1 MSNHTIKS
9 AVGAALLTVLTTPAF
24 AASSAIQHT
33 PGATARAQE
42 LAALPDGGWL
52 TLDKHGLHLL
62 DAAGKER
69 AALPMRAKQ
78 LDIRS
83 HADGALAMV
92 LDANT
97 NRAQIII
104 ADTKAGQLRPQ
115 AQLPAP
121 SHGIESACL
130 FRDAQQLDHL
140 FLIAKDGQ
148 AEQWVLHGEQRQLV
162 RKLALPPH
170 VKHCR
175 VDDASQTLLV
185 SESGV
190 GLWAYDADAEGV
202 GSREPVALRAPY
214 GKLEDGAGALAV
226 LPGGGVALLDA
237 KGKTL
242 HLLRQRDGVWQAVG
256 RQSAGGAKQ
265 LAVHLGA
272 GAATGADAASAA
284 GGRTGTAAAAAAAAA
299 GTGSVATPARAQ
311 PLTQLLLPD
320 EGAKSWQIRPLAWQA
335 PKATATQAAPLP
347 IIEPRAQTE
356 PMARPGDAADDPA
369 IWLHPTD
376 RSASRVLGT
385 NKKQGLLVYDLQG
398 KQLQLL
404 EVGRLNNVDL
414 RQNVQIDQQRY
425 DLAVATQRDDNTL
438 VLFNIDANGDVNE
451 AARFPTGLD
460 KIYGICSYQPAA
472 GGLEVFI
479 NDKDGTFL
487 QYRIG
492 RQDGRFASTLLRKFK
507 VASQPEGCVAD
518 DRNAR
523 LYLGEEKRGVWVTSA
538 DAAKPDALAMA
549 LPVGPHLT
557 ADVEGMALYHGAK
570 ADYLVVS
577 SQGSNS
583 YVVLDARPPYKVRGG
598 FRIGFNLAAG
608 IDGTSETDGLD
619 VTSANL
625 GGAYAKGM
633 LVVQDGY
640 KRLPDGAQNFKYVA
654 WEDVARALKLD

>member
-24 AASSAIQHT
+24 AASSAVQHT

-52 TLDKHGLHLL
+52 TLDKQGLHLL

-69 AALPMRAKQ
+69 AALPIRAKQ

-83 HADGALAMV
+83 HAEGALAMV

-97 NRAQIII
+97 DRAQIII
-104 ADTKAGQLRPQ
+104 ADTKTGQLRQQ

-121 SHGIESACL
+121 AYGIESACL

-140 FLIAKDGQ
+140 FLIGKDGQ

-175 VDDASQTLLV
+175 VDDANQTLLV
-185 SESGV
+185 SESNV
-190 GLWAYDADAEGV
+190 GLWAYDADAEGM

-214 GKLEDGAGALAV
+214 GKLEGGAGALAV
-226 LPGGGVALLDA
+226 LPGGGVALLDS

-256 RQSAGGAKQ
+256 RQSVGGAKQ
-265 LAVHLGA
+265 MAVRLG
-272 GAATGADAASAA
+272 
-284 GGRTGTAAAAAAAAA
+284 AAAAAA
-299 GTGSVATPARAQ
+299 GGPGAAVSSAAVGRASSAAGTDGGSAATPARAQ
-311 PLTQLLLPD
+311 PLAQLLLPD

-335 PKATATQAAPLP
+335 PKATAKQAAPLP

-438 VLFNIDANGDVNE
+438 VLFNIDANGDVSE
-451 AARFPTGLD
+451 AARFPTGLE

-518 DRNAR
+518 DLNAR

-538 DAAKPDALAMA
+538 DAAKPDALSMA

-577 SQGSNS
+577 SQGSSS

-654 WEDVARALKLD
+654 WDDVARALKLD